1 MSPPLNLLSW
11 ILLLGY
17 ALASPPYQAVADA
30 SGPAVTIR
38 NGTLTGTFNTHY
50 KQDFFL
56 GIPYAAP
63 PVGPLRLQ
71 KPSAADGWTGNKKA
85 TVYSPRCM
93 WNSLNLIGFSQNTTD
108 PMDEDCLYLNVV
120 RPSGTQTGEKL
131 PVLVW
136 IHGGGYQEGSARDGR
151 NNGTFLVETSRKMK
165 TPIIF
170 VTFNYRLGAFG
181 ILPGREIEE
190 AGLANLNLQDQR
202 QALRWIQENIADF
215 GGDPSRVTIMGE
227 SVGGLSVGFHL
238 LAYDGRDD
246 GLFSGAIAQ
255 SGGPPLTIAT
265 TRNATEREADFREVL
280 EQAGCLN
287 STQPLV
293 CLREVP
299 ADILRQA
306 GQKLPPR
313 ITVDGDMV
321 GNLSAQ
327 LRQGRF
333 VRVPLM
339 IGTTRNECTTFVQEE
354 VREPIDTEEA
364 LRQFIGTS
372 LGKQGIS
379 NKSIQ
384 RWSELYQDEIDNPS
398 EGGLGTVLPNPGSQY
413 GSQYGKATLWLGD
426 MMFATNRR
434 LSNRAWAN
442 YRVPSYSFLFDTVT
456 APMDPETLGAAHF
469 QEMPYV
475 FGNTQGVGY
484 DQDPFPSNTAER
496 QKHYKLA
503 EIMSRM
509 WISFVTTQ
517 SPNSHQIVPDFNINW
532 PEYSKDKP
540 QNMVFSVSQGT
551 HLQFDTWRVEAIDKI
566 AETYGAL

>member
-1 MSPPLNLLSW
+1 MSPPLILLSW
-11 ILLLGY
+11 VLLLGFTSVKSAY
-17 ALASPPYQAVADA
+17 ATVAKASVPT
-30 SGPAVTIR
+30 VTIR
-38 NGTLTGTFNTHY
+38 NGTLIGAFNAQFQ
-50 KQDFFL
+50 QDFFL

-71 KPSAADGWTGNKKA
+71 KPSAAEGWTGNKKA
-85 TVYSPRCM
+85 TEYSPRCM

-108 PMDEDCLYLNVV
+108 PMDEDCLYLNII
-120 RPSGTQTGEKL
+120 RPSGTQAGEKL

-136 IHGGGYQEGSARDGR
+136 IHGGGFHEGSARDGR
-151 NNGTFLVETSRKMK
+151 NNGTFLVETSKKMK
-165 TPIIF
+165 TPILF

-181 ILPGREIEE
+181 ILPGNEIEKS
-190 AGLANLNLQDQR
+190 GLANLNLQDQR
-202 QALRWIQENIADF
+202 QALKWIQENIAAF

-238 LAYDGRDD
+238 FAYGGRDER
-246 GLFSGAIAQ
+246 LFSGAIAQ

-265 TRNATEREADFREVL
+265 TRNSKEREADFQEVL

-287 STQPLV
+287 CTQPLA

-299 ADILRQA
+299 ADILLQA
-306 GQKLPPR
+306 GQKLPTR

-327 LRQGRF
+327 LREGRF

-339 IGTTRNECTTFVQEE
+339 IGTTRNECTSFLQLE
-354 VREPIDTEEA
+354 VKEPISTEGE
-364 LRQFIGTS
+364 LRHFIGTS
-372 LGKQGIS
+372 LGKRGIS
-379 NKSIQ
+379 NESIQ
-384 RWSELYQDEIDNPS
+384 RWSELYQDEIENPS
-398 EGGLGTVLPNPGSQY
+398 EGGLGTVLPNPDEQY
-413 GSQYGKATLWLGD
+413 GSQYGRATLWMGD

-434 LSNRAWAN
+434 LSNQAWAH
-442 YRVPSYSFLFDTVT
+442 YGVPSYSFLFDTVT
-456 APMDPETLGAAHF
+456 ATMDPKTLGAAHF

-484 DQDPFPSNTAER
+484 DEDPFPSNIAER

-509 WISFVTTQ
+509 WISFVTTG
-517 SPNSHQIVPDFNINW
+517 SPNSHQKSDLDVNW
-532 PEYSKDKP
+532 PEYSRDKP
-540 QNMVFSVSQGT
+540 QNIVFSASRGT
-551 HLQFDTWRVEAIDKI
+551 HLQYDTWRAEAIDMI

>member
-1 MSPPLNLLSW
+1 MGPPLILLSW
-11 ILLLGY
+11 VLLLGF
-17 ALASPPYQAVADA
+17 ALANPAYEHVVKA

-38 NGTLTGTFNTHY
+38 NGTLIGTSNTRY
-50 KQDFFL
+50 QQDFFL

-71 KPSAADGWTGNKKA
+71 KPSAPDGWTGTKKA
-85 TVYSPRCM
+85 TEYSPRCI

-108 PMDEDCLYLNVV
+108 PMDEDCLYLNII
-120 RPSGTQTGEKL
+120 RPSGMVGEKL

-136 IHGGGYQEGSARDGR
+136 IHGGGFHEGSARDGR

-165 TPIIF
+165 SPILF
-170 VTFNYRLGAFG
+170 VTFNYRVGAFG
-181 ILPGREIEE
+181 ILPGREIEK

-202 QALRWIQENIADF
+202 QALKWIQENIAEF

-227 SVGGLSVGFHL
+227 SVGGLSVGLHL
-238 LAYDGRDD
+238 LAYGGRDD
-246 GLFSGAIAQ
+246 RLFSGAIAQ

-265 TRNATEREADFREVL
+265 TRNATEREADFQGVI
-280 EQAGCLN
+280 EQAGCSN
-287 STQPLV
+287 ITNPLD

-299 ADILRQA
+299 AEILRQA
-306 GQKLPPR
+306 GQKLPTR

-321 GNLSAQ
+321 GDLSAQ

-339 IGTTRNECTTFVQEE
+339 IGTTRNECTTFLQLE
-354 VREPIDTEEA
+354 VKEPIDTEEG
-364 LRQFIGTS
+364 LQQFIGTS

-379 NKSIQ
+379 NESVQ
-384 RWSELYQDEIDNPS
+384 RWSELYQDEINKPS
-398 EGGLGTVLPNPGSQY
+398 EGGLGTVLPNPGQQY
-413 GSQYGKATLWLGD
+413 GSQYGRATLWMGD
-426 MMFATNRR
+426 MMFTTNRR

-442 YRVPSYSFLFDTVT
+442 HGVPSYSFLFDTVT

-484 DQDPFPSNTAER
+484 DEDPFPSDRVER

-509 WISFVTTQ
+509 WISFVTTR
-517 SPNSHQIVPDFNINW
+517 SPNSHQTVPDFDVKW
-532 PEYSKDKP
+532 PEYSNDKP
-540 QNMVFSVSQGT
+540 QNMVFSVSKGT
-551 HLQFDTWRVEAIDKI
+551 HLQSDAWRVEAIDKI
-566 AETYGAL
+566 TETYGAL